1 MDTQTEMQS
10 QQQSGPTYL
19 QKRPCAHGLHE
30 VELPCD
36 EKKPKNRTEI
46 YRICGFKL
54 EISTYTNASISV
66 DFKGTCSNFL
76 R

>member
-46 YRICGFKL
+46 YIICGFEL
-54 EISTYTNASISV
+54 
-66 DFKGTCSNFL
+66 
-76 R
+76 

>member
-36 EKKPKNRTEI
+36 EKKPKKPNRNIDNLWFWVIDINI
-46 YRICGFKL
+46 Y
-54 EISTYTNASISV
+54 
-66 DFKGTCSNFL
+66 
-76 R
+76 